1 MSTQQVLPSHSTEHR
16 HTAATNTRQ
25 RVHQRKIRK
34 THRRWIG
41 WAAAVA
47 ITAIAIVA
55 VVIGG
60 RTTPSTSQAGNAPS
74 FQLAS
79 TSGTEVSLADF
90 KGKNVLLFF
99 NEGVGCDACFYQLG
113 KVESDGALERAGV
126 TLLPIVMNTA
136 PDVQGQLDRFNLRTP
151 HLLDPN
157 GTTSEAYDVLGRG
170 HHANLPGHTFILVGP
185 DGTIRW
191 RGDYPGMWIEP
202 SELAAAVTEN
212 LG

>member
-1 MSTQQVLPSHSTEHR
+1 MSTKQALPSHSTEHR

-25 RVHQRKIRK
+25 RARQRKIRK
-34 THRRWIG
+34 AHRRWIG
-41 WAAAVA
+41 WAAAAAIAA
-47 ITAIAIVA
+47 ITIAA

-60 RTTPSTSQAGNAPS
+60 RTTPSVQAGNAPS
-74 FQLAS
+74 FRLAS
-79 TSGTEVSLADF
+79 TSGTDVSLSDF
-90 KGKNVLLFF
+90 NGKNVLLYF

-113 KVESDGALERAGV
+113 KIESDGALERAGV
-126 TLLPIVMNTA
+126 TLLPIVMNA
-136 PDVQGQLDRFNLRTP
+136 AADVQGQLDRFNLRTP
-151 HLLDPN
+151 NLLDPT
-157 GTTSEAYDVLGRG
+157 GATSDAYDVLGKG

-191 RGDYPGMWIEP
+191 RGDYPSMWIEP

>member
-1 MSTQQVLPSHSTEHR
+1 MSTKQAPLIHSTEHR

-25 RVHQRKIRK
+25 RAHQRKIRK
-34 THRRWIG
+34 VHRRWIG

-47 ITAIAIVA
+47 ITAIAIAA

-60 RTTPSTSQAGNAPS
+60 RTTPSTQDGDAPS
-74 FQLAS
+74 FRLAS
-79 TSGTEVSLADF
+79 TSGQDVSLADY
-90 KGKNVLLFF
+90 KGNNVLLYF

-113 KVESDGALERAGV
+113 KIESDGALERAGV

-136 PDVQGQLDRFNLRTP
+136 ADVQSQLDRFNLQTP
-151 HLLDPN
+151 NLLDPT

-185 DGTIRW
+185 DSTIRW

-202 SELAAAVTEN
+202 SELAAAVTKN